1 MTRHFGFL
9 FVCETCKLSL
19 FFFVWTLQLL
29 SENHVMPALLYY
41 VKRNQNPGFPD
52 WSATQY
58 EELQLHAIAVLASVA
73 PVLVDKYLSCRANTL
88 LLVFLE
94 WCIGQG
100 QWILMAF
107 THRQPQ
113 TVQLNLLSLTGKEN
127 VKLMMLE

>member
-1 MTRHFGFL
+1 
-9 FVCETCKLSL
+9 
-19 FFFVWTLQLL
+19 
-29 SENHVMPALLYY
+29 MPALLYY